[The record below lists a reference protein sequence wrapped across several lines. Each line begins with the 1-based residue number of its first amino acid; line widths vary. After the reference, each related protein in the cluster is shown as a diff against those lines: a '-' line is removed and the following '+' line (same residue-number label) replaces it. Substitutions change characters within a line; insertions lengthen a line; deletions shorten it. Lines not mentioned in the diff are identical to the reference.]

1 MVSKVDIPI
10 ISDSLNIVRRS
21 KTNLVKILLSK
32 YHCNVTISD
41 DDFEDCVAASRPS
54 WSSVV
59 PERRFEMTLDSG
71 VVVSVWKADL
81 TDFPVDVVVNAANES
96 LMHIGG
102 LAAAL
107 SRAGGPR
114 IQRDSKDFV
123 RVHGP
128 VCTGG
133 AVMMCA
139 GSLPCKKI
147 IHAVGPRLS
156 GNCSRSEL
164 KLAEHLLSQTICSVI
179 DLVEKNGL
187 RTVAIPAI
195 SSGIFNFPLRECAE
209 TIVRALG
216 NARNLK
222 EIQLVNNDEPTV
234 RAMELACKEELER
247 YQHTGG
253 ASGRIQAN
261 ARKATGSAH
270 FGNVHVTLK
279 RGFIEDEEVRTS
291 TFTSSRLFQV
301 HKFSV
306 ILFVLVPH
314 LTSSLLF
321 RHRLTLLST
330 QHPEPAGLVNPS
342 PTPWC
347 RRQDM
352 EWRMN

>member
-10 ISDSLNIVRRS
+10 ISYSLNIVRRS

-32 YHCNVTISD
+32 YNCNVTISD
-41 DDFEDCVAASRPS
+41 DDSEDCVAASRPS

-59 PERRFEMTLDSG
+59 PEKRFEMTLDSG

-81 TDFPVDVVVNAANES
+81 THFPVDAVVNAANEH

-114 IQRDSKDFV
+114 IQRDSKDYV

-133 AVMMCA
+133 AVMMDA

-156 GNCSRSEL
+156 GNCFPGEL
-164 KLAEHLLSQTICSVI
+164 KLAERLLSQTICSVI

-187 RTVAIPAI
+187 RKVAIPAI

-209 TIVRALG
+209 TIVSALG
-216 NARNLK
+216 YARNLK

-234 RAMELACKEELER
+234 RAMELACKEELKK
-247 YQHTGG
+247 YQHTRG
-253 ASGRIQAN
+253 ASSSIPAN
-261 ARKATGSAH
+261 AKKTSGSAH

-291 TFTSSRLFQV
+291 TFTSSRPFQV

-330 QHPEPAGLVNPS
+330 QRPEPAGLVDPS
-342 PTPWC
+342 PKPWC